1 MEKFNASIGFDKR
14 MWKEDIT
21 VSVVDIV
28 KSFILSLE
36 WSMITKIVSVAN
48 CLKLWLVLNGL
59 YLLFYIC
66 YFNFNVKTV

>member
-1 MEKFNASIGFDKR
+1 MIQGNKLWGGRFSGKVDPEMEKFNASIGFDKR

-36 WSMITKIVSVAN
+36 WAMITKILSIAN
-48 CLKLWLVLNGL
+48 CLKL
-59 YLLFYIC
+59 
-66 YFNFNVKTV
+66 

>member
-14 MWKEDIT
+14 MWKEDIM

-36 WSMITKIVSVAN
+36 WSMIEKILPVNSKL
-48 CLKLWLVLNGL
+48 LKIMIGS
-59 YLLFYIC
+59 
-66 YFNFNVKTV
+66 